1 MSLVAIQ
8 LNKEKISI
16 VFSLH
21 GITEQYHSF
30 YIPFLFATTVAHHH
44 HHHHHHHH
52 GETNLKDKVRT
63 KFFCI
68 TRMFCLSYKL
78 RVFFAV
84 QIWKLHTIFIYTIT
98 FLEVFG

>member
-16 VFSLH
+16 LFSLH
-21 GITEQYHSF
+21 GITEQYPSF
-30 YIPFLFATTVAHHH
+30 YIPFLLAATAAHHH
-44 HHHHHHHH
+44 HHHH
-52 GETNLKDKVRT
+52 GGTNLKDKVRT

-68 TRMFCLSYKL
+68 TRIFCLSYKL

-84 QIWKLHTIFIYTIT
+84 QI
-98 FLEVFG
+98 

>member
-16 VFSLH
+16 LFSLH
-21 GITEQYHSF
+21 VITEQYPSF
-30 YIPFLFATTVAHHH
+30 YIPFLFAATAAHHH
-44 HHHHHHHH
+44 HHHE
-52 GETNLKDKVRT
+52 GINLKDKVRT

-78 RVFFAV
+78 RVFFTV
-84 QIWKLHTIFIYTIT
+84 QIWKLHNIFIYTIT